1 MVRFIHKYRIAQNIA
16 LLCLL
21 ASCTTLPALL
31 CLLASCTTLPKIYI
45 NEPECYGGFAPGY
58 SGNRS
63 YYLDTFRHYERC
75 YLEYDNRN

>member
-1 MVRFIHKYRIAQNIA
+1 MVRFIHKYRIAQNI
-16 LLCLL
+16 
-21 ASCTTLPALL
+21 ALL